1 MFNWGSNYE
10 KLVVATALWKLHLT
24 SLVGFSETR
33 FANSRRQVYINI
45 HHEFPAI
52 MSCLEDQI
60 MHAIKNTDAKT
71 REKGDQARELKG
83 KFFNVHFLLN
93 LSGLAD
99 AYGQFGAVVNVAQMV
114 HLLPHERYEMFMEA
128 VGELDKMA
136 KCLSDHC
143 KCDSLV
149 IPDKKIRCLWPLN
162 HEGKKTL
169 EEKNTIRGI
178 PIISSNGI
186 QVAGLQTQTRRENE
200 QNQINK
206 GIDAETTSDKQ
217 LQLLINELHNGL
229 KTEVYDEQSV
239 RIITL
244 TKTILDLSNLSVKL
258 QQVDGG
264 YIKIALTEF
273 PNFMN
278 AIKEIPIRSL
288 LDLPES
294 ALEKQ
299 YTEFLRRLEKL
310 TVKYKSEELKSLDPK
325 ELIKKFFD
333 PADKDRTGIFIRQLS

>member
-1 MFNWGSNYE
+1 M
-10 KLVVATALWKLHLT
+10 
-24 SLVGFSETR
+24 
-33 FANSRRQVYINI
+33 
-45 HHEFPAI
+45 
-52 MSCLEDQI
+52 
-60 MHAIKNTDAKT
+60 
-71 REKGDQARELKG
+71 
-83 KFFNVHFLLN
+83 
-93 LSGLAD
+93 
-99 AYGQFGAVVNVAQMV
+99 
-114 HLLPHERYEMFMEA
+114 RYEMFMEA

-162 HEGKKTL
+162 HEDKKTL
-169 EEKNTIRGI
+169 EEKNDIRGI
-178 PIISSNGI
+178 PIISNHGI
-186 QVAGLQTQTRRENE
+186 QTAGLQTQTRRENE

-258 QQVDGG
+258 HQVDGG

-288 LDLPES
+288 LDLP
-294 ALEKQ
+294 
-299 YTEFLRRLEKL
+299 EFLRRLEKL

-333 PADKDRTGIFIRQLS
+333 PADKRFEEIEMVMQAIAVSAVKQSCDHRRTGTNF